1 MRQSDRMIATP
12 RKKMAVVSRQS
23 PLVGGPRSGPR
34 AIPDEG
40 RTRNRIITEAAFLF
54 QDIGYASATM
64 RLIARRVGIT
74 AGALYWHFA
83 AKEEILRTYLETAV
97 LNIVQAI
104 KPSLEHSTGSAQ
116 LRTFVRAHIQ
126 EQLKPLNLY
135 GPSLSMRQLARFLP
149 PDQDHR
155 FEGLRRE
162 WLDLLKQ
169 ILRNGIKDGSFRSL
183 DVTPTA
189 YVISTVVDSVVVWY
203 KPTGRLR
210 PDDVASLYEDLVHRM
225 VATTGEAVITG
236 KRSP

>member
-1 MRQSDRMIATP
+1 MRQTDRMIAMP
-12 RKKMAVVSRQS
+12 RKKTAAVSRPGALPAGS
-23 PLVGGPRSGPR
+23 PSGLR

-40 RTRNRIITEAAFLF
+40 TTRNRIIMEAAFLF

-64 RLIARRVGIT
+64 RLIARRVGLT

-83 AKEEILRTYLETAV
+83 SKEAILRTYLETAV
-97 LNIVQAI
+97 LNIVQAV
-104 KPSLEHSTGSAQ
+104 KPSLERPTGSAQ
-116 LRTFVRAHIQ
+116 LRAFVRAHVR

-149 PDQDHR
+149 PDEDRR

-210 PDDVASLYEDLVHRM
+210 PDDVASLYEELVHRM
-225 VATTGEAVITG
+225 VAASAEAASSAE
-236 KRSP
+236 RSS

>member
-1 MRQSDRMIATP
+1 MRQSGRIIAIS
-12 RKKMAVVSRQS
+12 RKKTAIVSRQS
-23 PLVGGPRSGPR
+23 PTGEGRPTRIR
-34 AIPDEG
+34 AIPDES

-83 AKEEILRTYLETAV
+83 SKEEILRTYLETAV
-97 LNIVQAI
+97 LNIVQAVT
-104 KPSLEHSTGSAQ
+104 PALEQPTGNAQ
-116 LRTFVRAHIQ
+116 LRAFVRAHIQ

-149 PDQDHR
+149 PDQDRR

-203 KPTGRLR
+203 RPTGRLR
-210 PDDVASLYEDLVHRM
+210 PDDVASHYEELVHRM
-225 VATTGEAVITG
+225 VAVTGEATLTE
-236 KRSP
+236 KRPS

>member
-1 MRQSDRMIATP
+1 MRQSGRIVAMS
-12 RKKMAVVSRQS
+12 RKKTAIVSRQS
-23 PLVGGPRSGPR
+23 PTAEGRPTRIR
-34 AIPDEG
+34 AIPDES

-83 AKEEILRTYLETAV
+83 SKEEILRTYLETAV
-97 LNIVQAI
+97 LNIVQAVT
-104 KPSLEHSTGSAQ
+104 PALEHPTGNAQ
-116 LRTFVRAHIQ
+116 LRAFVRAHIQ

-149 PDQDHR
+149 PDQDRR

-203 KPTGRLR
+203 RPTGRLR
-210 PDDVASLYEDLVHRM
+210 PDDVASHYEELVHRM
-225 VATTGEAVITG
+225 VAVNGEATLTE
-236 KRSP
+236 KRHS